1 MVGSRGKAPA
11 FLVQAI
17 ALTVAAG
24 CEPKLCDQAA
34 AFDDISGRL
43 RLACAD
49 GLAASAAQ

>member
-1 MVGSRGKAPA
+1 MAA
-11 FLVQAI
+11 FSGFCRIPQTGGGLPPF
-17 ALTVAAG
+17 AG